1 MIQMKIVI
9 FILSKDISIQK
20 GILGSISKSQVQT
33 LTRMKEEEKKENKK
47 IVKFLDKPAENS
59 NLGLHSVQFCSVKP
73 HHFLKICQ

>member
-33 LTRMKEEEKKENKK
+33 LTRMKEEEKKQNKK
-47 IVKFLDKPAENS
+47 IKFLDKPA
-59 NLGLHSVQFCSVKP
+59 LRTAT
-73 HHFLKICQ
+73 

>member
-33 LTRMKEEEKKENKK
+33 LTRMKEEEKEKTRRLLSFS
-47 IVKFLDKPAENS
+47 ISQLRTAT
-59 NLGLHSVQFCSVKP
+59 
-73 HHFLKICQ
+73 

>member
-33 LTRMKEEEKKENKK
+33 LTRMKEEEKKTKQE
-47 IVKFLDKPAENS
+47 D
-59 NLGLHSVQFCSVKP
+59 C
-73 HHFLKICQ
+73 

>member
-33 LTRMKEEEKKENKK
+33 LTRMKEEEKNKTK
-47 IVKFLDKPAENS
+47 
-59 NLGLHSVQFCSVKP
+59 GLLSFSISQH
-73 HHFLKICQ
+73 

>member
-33 LTRMKEEEKKENKK
+33 LTRMKEEEKKQNEK
-47 IVKFLDKPAENS
+47 IVKFLDKPA
-59 NLGLHSVQFCSVKP
+59 LRTAT
-73 HHFLKICQ
+73 